1 MGTLLRYP
9 YEVHSADEYFD
20 DIQDVKV
27 TKDMLDLA
35 KHIVNQKAG
44 HFEPNKFEDQYETAL
59 VDLINQKRAGK
70 PITAKGAAARRERG
84 RSDGRAAQERGRRCG
99 REQGSQEKCQ
109 ETAQSGGR
117 PEGNADADR
126 RQEAEGG
133 SREEVRLQAAAEVGL
148 ASTMASR
155 KSQSAGL
162 LLFRGRAADLEVLLG
177 HPGGPFWQ
185 NKDDGAWSIPKGLI
199 GVDEAPLSA
208 ARREFVE
215 ETGHDPDGDFLP
227 LGEAR
232 QPGGKVVQAWA
243 IEGDW
248 DPALIRSNTFEMEWP
263 PRSGRRR
270 TFPEIDRAAWFAIAD
285 ARRKILKGQTVFVDR
300 LLEALGPATPTDGT
314 NARSCSI

>member
-1 MGTLLRYP
+1 MPIAGKKP
-9 YEVHSADEYFD
+9 
-20 DIQDVKV
+20 
-27 TKDMLDLA
+27 A
-35 KHIVNQKAG
+35 K
-44 HFEPNKFEDQYETAL
+44 ETAA
-59 VDLINQKRAGK
+59 KK
-70 PITAKGAAARRERG
+70 PAAK
-84 RSDGRAAQERGRRCG
+84 S
-99 REQGSQEKCQ
+99 
-109 ETAQSGGR
+109 
-117 PEGNADADR
+117 
-126 RQEAEGG
+126 
-133 SREEVRLQAAAEVGL
+133 AAEVGL

-162 LLFRGRAADLEVLLG
+162 LLFRGSAADLEVLLG

-199 GVDEAPLSA
+199 GADEAPLSA

-270 TFPEIDRAAWFAIAD
+270 TFPEIDRAAWFGIAD
-285 ARRKILKGQTVFVDR
+285 ARRKILKGQRVFVDR
-300 LLEALGPATPTDGT
+300 LLEGLG
-314 NARSCSI
+314 S

>member
-1 MGTLLRYP
+1 
-9 YEVHSADEYFD
+9 
-20 DIQDVKV
+20 
-27 TKDMLDLA
+27 
-35 KHIVNQKAG
+35 
-44 HFEPNKFEDQYETAL
+44 
-59 VDLINQKRAGK
+59 
-70 PITAKGAAARRERG
+70 
-84 RSDGRAAQERGRRCG
+84 
-99 REQGSQEKCQ
+99 
-109 ETAQSGGR
+109 
-117 PEGNADADR
+117 
-126 RQEAEGG
+126 
-133 SREEVRLQAAAEVGL
+133 
-148 ASTMASR
+148 MAPR

-199 GVDEAPLSA
+199 GADEAPLSA